1 MYRTKNSDLRML
13 VFAGSKW
20 EAQMAEWTGPR
31 NATVVGVGGDVPTA
45 THTVR
50 YPGDDVDD
58 VRLLTETLIA
68 ELVAAR
74 DWQAAA
80 LPPSEI

>member
-1 MYRTKNSDLRML
+1 M
-13 VFAGSKW
+13 
-20 EAQMAEWTGPR
+20 
-31 NATVVGVGGDVPTA
+31 PTA
-45 THTVR
+45 NYTLR

-58 VRLLTETLIA
+58 VRLLTETLIP

-80 LPPSEI
+80 AG

>member
-1 MYRTKNSDLRML
+1 
-13 VFAGSKW
+13 
-20 EAQMAEWTGPR
+20 MAEWTGPR
-31 NATVVGVGGDVPTA
+31 GTTVVGVGGDVPTA

-58 VRLLTETLIA
+58 VRLLTEPLIP

-74 DWQAAA
+74 DWQAANGDSA
-80 LPPSEI
+80 GPGDG